1 MRKPLAAILRVAA
14 GIAVV
19 WVIYW
24 MRGNRYSRLY
34 PVLMSGIAF
43 SLFAVSLF
51 RTPLVERFARRMG
64 ERLDEAGV
72 RYCRKVTV
80 AWTLFLAIHLAVTVW
95 TLFLPLRV
103 WAFYNGCLAY
113 LLMGAMFIGEWLI
126 RRRVRKRLS

>member
-1 MRKPLAAILRVAA
+1 MRKPLAAVLRVAA

-19 WVIYW
+19 WIIYW
-24 MRGNRYSRLY
+24 VRGNRYSRLY
-34 PVLMSGIAF
+34 PVLMSGIAL

-51 RTPLVERFARRMG
+51 RTPLVERIARRMG

-72 RYCRKVTV
+72 RYCRRVTV
-80 AWTLFLAIHLAVTVW
+80 AWTLFLTLHLAVTVW

-103 WAFYNGCLAY
+103 WALYNGCLAY

-126 RRRVRKRLS
+126 RRTVGKRLS